1 MWSTRRCK
9 LPLKLMQSALNL
21 LILSK
26 ILQLGGYHPVHGMIV
41 ASPFAQFDGNR
52 FYDSEYVR
60 AYRKKLLDYVRS
72 GTQGFGLRFDGT
84 VSNLNV
90 GFVDNQWI
98 KITYSIGAVRFSTK
112 LWISK
117 DGEVTQSTVLSSD
130 SASVVDVCYKLSL
143 ELSVN
148 RASYGQLTEGGPIP
162 IPPSK
167 NETMLFSSGY
177 RWAIV
182 NENLDAMIEGTLYE
196 NGQPVCVATEIGED
210 VVTGSPARGIYKGRI
225 EISPARPAI
234 LTATFTLKPGIIPTS
249 TVPQLSICSPSSK
262 GDWKLEYNPSSIII
276 RRNLEYILSNCAI
289 PVGNNATCFITDH
302 VALPLGWNRDN

>member
-1 MWSTRRCK
+1 
-9 LPLKLMQSALNL
+9 MQCALNL

-117 DGEVTQSTVLSSD
+117 DGEVTQSTLVSSD
-130 SASVVDVCYKLSL
+130 TANVVDVCYKLSL

-182 NENLDAMIEGTLYE
+182 NENLDAMVEGTLYE
-196 NGQPVCVATEIGED
+196 NDQPVCIATEIVED

-225 EISPARPAI
+225 EISPGRPSI

-249 TVPQLSICSPSSK
+249 TVPQLNICSPSSK
-262 GDWKLEYNPSSIII
+262 GDWKLEYNVSSVII

-289 PVGNNATCFITDH
+289 PVGNDTTCFITDH